1 MWKETSAEVYAV
13 IWARH
18 RKELSAFASFTDMSG
33 QGYEFSTGKPEVLTE
48 WGFKDSESP
57 ILKIVQRK
65 ECESDKEWENEYFI
79 YFNK

>member
-18 RKELSAFASFTDMSG
+18 RKDLSAFASFTDMSG
-33 QGYEFSTGKPEVLTE
+33 QGYEFSTGHPEVLTE

-65 ECESDKEWENEYFI
+65 EYESDKEWNVEYFI
-79 YFNK
+79 YVNK